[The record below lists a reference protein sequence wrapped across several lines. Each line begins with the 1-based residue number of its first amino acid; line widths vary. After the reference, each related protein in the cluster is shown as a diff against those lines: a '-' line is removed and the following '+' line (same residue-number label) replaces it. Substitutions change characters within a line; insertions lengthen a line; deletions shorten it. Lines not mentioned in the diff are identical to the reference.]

1 MNPFRVSASAFI
13 VKDNH
18 ALLIKF
24 DDENGVHY
32 NLPGGGIDAGESVV
46 AGLMRECLE
55 EACAEVY
62 VKDLLLTWQYI
73 PELED
78 FKFGKGQKLGLIFK
92 ADLKN
97 GCEPKLPANP
107 DPNQVGVEWVPL
119 EKIFEPAKVLN
130 EPPPFPLFPQVHGA
144 LKRALEEKRSTEFVE
159 RSPMS
164 WEEYFKKF
172 TGRPPRPQ
180 LVKALTHINKPGIA
194 VELGSGAG
202 RDALHLLQEGWHVYA
217 VEKESAGLT
226 MLQKDLPQELRS
238 RFIPMAKSFEEINEL
253 PQNDFTYASFSL
265 PFCKPESFTQLWSA
279 VERSLKP
286 GGYFTGNF
294 FGPEDEWAKHGDL
307 SIHSEGELRNLFKDY
322 EILHWEEKNEMAPTA
337 AGPLKHWHLFTIIA
351 RRKG

>member
-1 MNPFRVSASAFI
+1 MNPFRVSANAFI
-13 VKDNH
+13 VKDNKV
-18 ALLIKF
+18 LLIKF

-32 NLPGGGIDAGESVV
+32 NLPGGGIDAGESVTT
-46 AGLMRECLE
+46 GLVRECLE

-62 VKDLLLTWQYI
+62 VRDLLLTWQYI

-92 ADLKN
+92 ADLKE

-119 EKIFEPAKVLN
+119 EEILAGGANMNRDPS
-130 EPPPFPLFPQVHGA
+130 FPLFPQVHGA
-144 LKRALEEKRSTEFVE
+144 LKRALDEKRSTEFIE

-172 TGRPPRPQ
+172 AGRPPRPQ
-180 LVKALTHINKPGIA
+180 LTEALGRIGKPSVA

-202 RDALHLLQEGWHVYA
+202 RDALHLLQEGWQVYA
-217 VEKESAGLT
+217 FEKEAAGLN
-226 MLQKDLPQELRS
+226 MLGKDLPADLRS
-238 RFIPMAKSFEEINEL
+238 RFFPMEKSFEEISEL

-279 VERSLKP
+279 VEKSLKP
-286 GGYFTGNF
+286 GAYFAGNF
-294 FGPEDEWAKHGDL
+294 FGPSDEWAKHGDL
-307 SIHSEGELRNLFKDY
+307 SIHSEADLHTLFKDY
-322 EILHWEEKNEMAPTA
+322 EILQWHEKNEMGPTA
-337 AGPLKHWHLFTIIA
+337 AGIMKHWHVFTILA
-351 RRKG
+351 RRKQ